1 MMAASGNIVEKRAS
15 SRHRVLKQGLLAFD
29 HGGGV
34 DCIVRNLSPNG
45 ARIDIVSPVG
55 LPEVFTLVIE
65 ADHFRR
71 LSRGVEQR
79 QADPAPGVRPTLV
92 RRGFLTPDRIAGKP
106 PDRPTAS
113 DH

>member
-1 MMAASGNIVEKRAS
+1 MIAASRTIVEKRAS

-34 DCIVRNLSPNG
+34 DCIVRNLSSNG

-65 ADHFRR
+65 ADQFKRR
-71 LSRGVEQR
+71 CHAVWSSDKQIGVVF
-79 QADPAPGVRPTLV
+79 D
-92 RRGFLTPDRIAGKP
+92 
-106 PDRPTAS
+106 
-113 DH
+113 

>member
-1 MMAASGNIVEKRAS
+1 MIAANRNIVEKRAS

-65 ADHFRR
+65 ADQFSRR
-71 LSRGVEQR
+71 CRAVWSSNKQIGVVF
-79 QADPAPGVRPTLV
+79 D
-92 RRGFLTPDRIAGKP
+92 
-106 PDRPTAS
+106 
-113 DH
+113 